1 MATQMQLA
9 RQGIIT
15 EAMRQVAAQEQLEPE
30 VIRAGVAAGTIAV
43 CCNINHKNLVP
54 RGVGQGL
61 SVKVNANIG
70 TSSAYSDPEPELA
83 KLRAAID
90 GRCRFGDGSFD
101 RRQYRCFA
109 QGYHCCLHC
118 NGWYGTYLS
127 GNGSNY

>member
-30 VIRAGVAAGTIAV
+30 VIRAGVAVGTIAV

-61 SVKVNANIG
+61 SVKVNA
-70 TSSAYSDPEPELA
+70 
-83 KLRAAID
+83 K
-90 GRCRFGDGSFD
+90 
-101 RRQYRCFA
+101 YR
-109 QGYHCCLHC
+109 
-118 NGWYGTYLS
+118 YLQRLS
-127 GNGSNY
+127 

>member
-15 EAMRQVAAQEQLEPE
+15 EAMLQVAAQEQLAPE

-61 SVKVNANIG
+61 AVKVNANFFENLDRFMNA
-70 TSSAYSDPEPELA
+70 SS
-83 KLRAAID
+83 LRHNSVYYD
-90 GRCRFGDGSFD
+90 
-101 RRQYRCFA
+101 
-109 QGYHCCLHC
+109 
-118 NGWYGTYLS
+118 LS
-127 GNGSNY
+127 IHY